1 MTIYDQLKTAT
12 TPLMA
17 KFKNPTQGLWQI
29 STRTSQGGGTYSREW
44 SAGTPVNIIILPKS
58 SATPTQSIEPLK
70 SDRLQSEIAQIIYV
84 LYDDAPTIT
93 AKDRIVFDG
102 RAFNIMGKPQNIAE
116 GNMWIKL
123 TCKEGV
129 AT

>member
-17 KFKNPTQGLWQI
+17 KFKNPIQGLWQV
-29 STRTSQGGGTYSREW
+29 STRTDQGGGTYSRAW
-44 SAGTPVNIIILPKS
+44 SAGTAVNIIILPKS
-58 SATPTQSIEPLK
+58 PMQNEAAERIQAEVM
-70 SDRLQSEIAQIIYV
+70 QIIYV
-84 LYDDAPTIT
+84 LYDDAPTIA

-102 RAFNIMGKPQNIAE
+102 RPFNIEGDPVNIAE